1 MLWCIINGEKEE
13 SKKGVTTFFNGGLQ
27 NVVLISQVY
36 LGSSHL
42 LKNGCKII
50 KKAYQLRMR
59 RNIFETHTTF
69 FHSIWLSNRWY
80 DPYILS
86 LLRRNSFAFF
96 RPWAPVFIRSLR
108 SVYFSLFF
116 RALRFISDLCFY
128 FFLRLLGLALE
139 LSKMTMMH
147 DQVLLQEEPLHFF
160 SIFLIPAVWRYG
172 IWKKIF
178 KLEKSSQ
185 FSLLT
190 KDIHCST
197 YIHLTQ
203 NAISVSNIE
212 SFSTY
217 FKRNTNTDQMFSS
230 QPFSDKLMVLC
241 RSLDNQNKQKDG
253 CNNHNVF
260 SFLTKIDALESLSLG
275 TKLGLFCSLMVFQ
288 WFCIDQEMISY
299 ATLRSF
305 GNQCAP
311 RRSFKSHRYHFG

>member
-1 MLWCIINGEKEE
+1 M
-13 SKKGVTTFFNGGLQ
+13 
-27 NVVLISQVY
+27 
-36 LGSSHL
+36 
-42 LKNGCKII
+42 
-50 KKAYQLRMR
+50 
-59 RNIFETHTTF
+59 
-69 FHSIWLSNRWY
+69 
-80 DPYILS
+80 
-86 LLRRNSFAFF
+86 LRRNSFAFF

-185 FSLLT
+185 YLLFLQKMSIAQT
-190 KDIHCST
+190 LNPNFYSINS
-197 YIHLTQ
+197 
-203 NAISVSNIE
+203 
-212 SFSTY
+212 
-217 FKRNTNTDQMFSS
+217 KRNAKTDQMFSS

-305 GNQCAP
+305 GNQCP
-311 RRSFKSHRYHFG
+311 